1 MGHGAAAAAGR
12 ATVGTVPGPPS
23 PATERLAMF
32 PLSTVLFPRAVL
44 PLHVFEPRYR
54 ALVADC
60 LAGSGEFGVVL
71 IARGSEVGGGDER
84 LGVGTVAR
92 IDRASPLSDGRW
104 SLLTSGTRRVRVAE
118 WLPDDPYPMA
128 MVADARPRPVPT
140 ATDDGLLVAAVSA
153 VRRCRAL
160 LSEAGRGPALPS
172 DLRLDPDP
180 EAAAWQVCGLAPI
193 SPFDKQRLLETDEHG
208 ARLAEVAALSS
219 AVADDV
225 SLLLARGL

>member
-1 MGHGAAAAAGR
+1 M
-12 ATVGTVPGPPS
+12 TVSEASSTV
-23 PATERLAMF
+23 TERLAMF

-84 LGVGTVAR
+84 LGMGTVAR

-104 SLLTSGTRRVRVAE
+104 SLVTCGTRRIRVAE
-118 WLPDDPYPMA
+118 WLPDDPYPVA
-128 MVADARPRPVPT
+128 MVSDAGPT
-140 ATDDGLLVAAVSA
+140 SNSAATDDELLSAALSA
-153 VRRCRAL
+153 VRRSRAL
-160 LSEAGRGPALPS
+160 LSEAGRGAALPH
-172 DLRLDPDP
+172 DLELDPDP
-180 EAAAWQVCGLAPI
+180 EVAAWQLCGLAPI
-193 SPFDKQRLLETDEHG
+193 SPFDKQRLLETDARG

-225 SLLLARGL
+225 NLLLARGL